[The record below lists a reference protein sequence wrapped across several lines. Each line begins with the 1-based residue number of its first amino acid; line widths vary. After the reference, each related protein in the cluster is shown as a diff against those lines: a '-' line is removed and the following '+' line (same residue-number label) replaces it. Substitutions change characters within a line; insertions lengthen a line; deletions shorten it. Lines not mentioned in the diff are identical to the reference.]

1 MTQFSVKKPYTV
13 FVAVVAVLIFGII
26 SYLRMVPDLLPNMD
40 YPYIVVVTT
49 YPGAVPEE
57 VESAVTR
64 PLEQSLATIN
74 NVKTIQST
82 SAENYSM
89 LMMEFEAE
97 TNMDSAVVDI
107 LQSTQLLAANW
118 DEKISAPN
126 IIRINPNMIPVMVAG
141 VSSADMDRYELADF
155 AEKTLIPALEGTTG
169 LASVTT
175 GGLVER
181 TLTVEISEEKLDA
194 MNERLEEAINKKL
207 DEARQELEDAQEEL
221 DEA

>member
-89 LMMEFEAE
+89 LMMEFDAE

-118 DEKISAPN
+118 MRRSAP
-126 IIRINPNMIPVMVAG
+126 PTL
-141 VSSADMDRYELADF
+141 SAS
-155 AEKTLIPALEGTTG
+155 TPI
-169 LASVTT
+169 
-175 GGLVER
+175 
-181 TLTVEISEEKLDA
+181 
-194 MNERLEEAINKKL
+194 
-207 DEARQELEDAQEEL
+207 
-221 DEA
+221 